1 MNEIHPDRSLG
12 SLFTELTRETTTLFR
27 QEIRLAKTEVTEKV
41 RQAGSGLAEAAA
53 GGLLLFVALQALVAA
68 AIIALANVVDWWLA
82 ALIVAVAVAI
92 VGALVLSR
100 GLSNL
105 RGENL
110 RPQRTID
117 TLRGNAQWAREQMR

>member
-1 MNEIHPDRSLG
+1 MNEIYPDRSLG

-27 QEIRLAKTEVTEKV
+27 QEIRLAKTEMTEKV
-41 RQAGSGLAEAAA
+41 RQAGSGLAETVA
-53 GGLLLFVALQALVAA
+53 GGLILFVAVQALVAT
-68 AIIALANVVDWWLA
+68 AIIALASVVDWWLA
-82 ALIVAVAVAI
+82 ALIVAVAVAV

-110 RPQRTID
+110 KPRRTID
-117 TLRGNAQWAREQMR
+117 SLRGNAQWAKEQLR

>member
-27 QEIRLAKTEVTEKV
+27 QEIRLAKAEMAEKA
-41 RQAGSGLAEAAA
+41 RQAGAGVAATVA
-53 GGLLLFVALQALVAA
+53 GGLLLFVAVQAFVAT
-68 AIIALANVVDWWLA
+68 AIIALAAVVDWWLA
-82 ALIVAVAVAI
+82 ALIVALAVAL
-92 VGALVLSR
+92 VGALVLSK

-110 RPQRTID
+110 RPRRTID
-117 TLRGNAQWAREQMR
+117 TLRGNARWAREQLR